1 MVHQDGAAA
10 TSGTMWC
17 WLVVPHVD
25 GDGVV
30 LHLHHSKHQ
39 PTSIVTPDNYS
50 FCPCTR
56 GRHKN
61 AAMYVHK
68 SFAFIKTAVVGAIFC
83 GVYMAAHIYGSRMPI
98 FPREGRVAE
107 LVRSKA
113 RRIYVLSKAFRFD
126 MCARKNP
133 IEFRKTK
140 KNELYASKTQL
151 NEEKQ

>member
-83 GVYMAAHIYGSRMPI
+83 GVYMAAHIYKAGCQFSQ
-98 FPREGRVAE
+98 E

-126 MCARKNP
+126 MCARKNT
-133 IEFRKTK
+133 IEFRKTQ

>member
-56 GRHKN
+56 GRLKN

-68 SFAFIKTAVVGAIFC
+68 SFAFIKTAVVVRYFVVYIWQQDANFPKRRLCRRAGAQQSTENLCF
-83 GVYMAAHIYGSRMPI
+83 
-98 FPREGRVAE
+98 
-107 LVRSKA
+107 K
-113 RRIYVLSKAFRFD
+113 
-126 MCARKNP
+126 
-133 IEFRKTK
+133 
-140 KNELYASKTQL
+140 
-151 NEEKQ
+151 

>member
-56 GRHKN
+56 GRLKN

-83 GVYMAAHIYGSRMPI
+83 GVYMAAHIY
-98 FPREGRVAE
+98 
-107 LVRSKA
+107 KA
-113 RRIYVLSKAFRFD
+113 GCQFSQEKAVSQSW
-126 MCARKNP
+126 CAAKHG
-133 IEFRKTK
+133 ESMF
-140 KNELYASKTQL
+140 
-151 NEEKQ
+151 

>member
-30 LHLHHSKHQ
+30 LNLHHSKHQ

-61 AAMYVHK
+61 AAMYVQK

-83 GVYMAAHIYGSRMPI
+83 GVCQHIYI
-98 FPREGRVAE
+98 KQDFP
-107 LVRSKA
+107 K
-113 RRIYVLSKAFRFD
+113 RRLCRRAGAQQSTENLCFK
-126 MCARKNP
+126 
-133 IEFRKTK
+133 
-140 KNELYASKTQL
+140 
-151 NEEKQ
+151 